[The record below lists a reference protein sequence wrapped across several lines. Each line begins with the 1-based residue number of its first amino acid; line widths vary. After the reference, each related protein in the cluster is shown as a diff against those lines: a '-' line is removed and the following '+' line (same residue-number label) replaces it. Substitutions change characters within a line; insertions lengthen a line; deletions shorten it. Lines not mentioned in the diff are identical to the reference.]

1 MFNKRKN
8 SESSAVLAQLAAELA
23 RLSARRDQLSR
34 QLVEAQAT
42 LDAALAQ
49 RRRELLEDD
58 PDGGSQ
64 GKDKVLHAREE
75 IDALSGARAVVEER
89 ITATEARLAQA
100 RDQAARDAAITDLS
114 PHVDALAKG
123 IAQLQAVTQ
132 MLAPAAK
139 EVTQRVPYGNGR
151 FSVDLADILGA
162 IADELASIV
171 ANARQHLDRLR
182 AGEAQ
187 PRAIAVPEPP
197 APPPP
202 KVERLQILVLNDNIK
217 WTEPGGTVRT
227 APRYGYTDPP
237 RPAAARAIAACLA
250 VPADGETARR
260 LREGDHHNAV
270 GNSWHQPA
278 QHLCIDIDRDDLRPA
293 RGAIGQSLGMSP
305 DPEKPAGVPGVAGAV
320 ERIEPER
327 TGVAT
332 AAERVP

>member
-162 IADELASIV
+162 IADELCGIV
-171 ANARQHLDRLR
+171 GNARAHIDQLK
-182 AGEAQ
+182 AGDA
-187 PRAIAVPEPP
+187 RVVTVPAPMPVP
-197 APPPP
+197 APPPAI
-202 KVERLQILVLNDNIK
+202 ERVDVLLIANSA
-217 WTEPGGTVRT
+217 WTESGAMVTGPRWSLRPIPVAIVARAEKLGWVIRRDSEVVRRLLDSQQLMSGGPWHSPPAADCVNLETVTER
-227 APRYGYTDPP
+227 P
-237 RPAAARAIAACLA
+237 RPGSFGRSLGEVDEAT
-250 VPADGETARR
+250 PATLPG
-260 LREGDHHNAV
+260 NAV
-270 GNSWHQPA
+270 ETV
-278 QHLCIDIDRDDLRPA
+278 
-293 RGAIGQSLGMSP
+293 GATV
-305 DPEKPAGVPGVAGAV
+305 EGVASAS
-320 ERIEPER
+320 
-327 TGVAT
+327 
-332 AAERVP
+332 